1 VTRTLSLVAKAPEL
15 AVDVR
20 GLRVELPGGPD
31 IVDDVSFSIR
41 AGEVLGVVGESGSG
55 KTTVGMALLGF
66 ARGGARLA
74 GGTVHI
80 AGDTENN
87 MLALDSE
94 KKRLLRGKTVAYVPQ
109 DPAAALNPSLRIG
122 LQLAEVIEAHE
133 PGTAQDEI
141 ERRIAAVMAAV
152 GLPTDKAY
160 LRRYPHQLSGGQQQ
174 RIGIAMAVILAP
186 KLIVLDEPTT
196 GLDVTTQN
204 KILGVVKKLCREQG
218 IGALH
223 VTHDLS
229 VIANIADQVMV
240 MYSGRVVELGS
251 IETVLAAPL
260 HPYTRALLGAVPEL
274 RRRTQLTT
282 IPGAAARPA
291 NRPKGC
297 FFNPRCPVVEPACT
311 AGPIAIAEQAP
322 NHWVRCIRAGS
333 VDGARLER
341 LPDPAGATSGSPLLE
356 VRDLAVS
363 YGNVRVLD
371 GVGFSV
377 GRGECLAIVGE
388 SGSGKSTLSRALI
401 GLVAKQR
408 STVLFNG
415 AALAPRARDR
425 APKQLQAIQY
435 IFQSPHN
442 SLNPRQTVEQLVGLV
457 YDTFHKPDRPRRR
470 EAIANV
476 LAQVGLPPEIA
487 RMFPDQLS
495 GGERQRVAIARA
507 LAADPDILVCDE
519 ITSALDVSVQAAIVN
534 LLKELT
540 ARRRLTMLFVTHNL
554 ALVRNLADR
563 VLVLDKGQVAEI
575 GPVAE
580 VIDRPRHPYTR
591 QLLANALEADLDHR
605 VETPMA
611 AVLPA

>member
-1 VTRTLSLVAKAPEL
+1 MTQAHSCSSSMRL

-20 GLRVELPGGPD
+20 GLRVELPDGAD

-55 KTTVGMALLGF
+55 KTTVAMALLGF
-66 ARGGARLA
+66 ARGGARIT

-80 AGDTENN
+80 AGDTGTN
-87 MLALDSE
+87 MLALDSGR
-94 KKRLLRGKTVAYVPQ
+94 KRLLRGKTVAYVPQ
-109 DPAAALNPSLRIG
+109 DPASALNPSLRIG

-133 PGTAQDEI
+133 PETPAAEI
-141 ERRIAAVMAAV
+141 ERRIADVMVAV
-152 GLPTDKAY
+152 GLPPDKSF
-160 LRRYPHQLSGGQQQ
+160 LLRYPHQLSGGQQQ

-204 KILGVVKKLCREQG
+204 RILAIVKKLCREQR

-229 VIANIADQVMV
+229 VIANIADHVMV
-240 MYSGRVVELGS
+240 MYSGRVVELGKV
-251 IETVLAAPL
+251 ETVLTVPV

-274 RRRTQLTT
+274 RYRTHLTT
-282 IPGAAARPA
+282 IPGAAARPS

-297 FFNPRCPVVEPACT
+297 FFSPRCPVAGQVCT
-311 AGPIAIAEQAP
+311 DEPIAIAEQAP
-322 NHWVRCIRAGS
+322 RHWVRCVKAGS
-333 VDGARLER
+333 VDGARAER
-341 LPDPAGATSGSPLLE
+341 LPDPAGAMSGKPLLE
-356 VRDLAVS
+356 VLDLAVS
-363 YGNVRVLD
+363 YGNVRVLN

-388 SGSGKSTLSRALI
+388 SGSGKSTLSRALV
-401 GLVAKQR
+401 GLVAKQT

-415 AALAPRARDR
+415 RALAPRARDR
-425 APKQLQAIQY
+425 SPEQLQAIQY

-457 YDTFHKPDRPRRR
+457 YDTFHKPGRAKRR
-470 EAIANV
+470 ETIASV
-476 LAQVGLPPEIA
+476 LAQVGLPPDIA
-487 RMFPDQLS
+487 QMFPDQLS

-507 LAADPDILVCDE
+507 LAADPEILVCDE

-534 LLKELT
+534 LLKELA
-540 ARRRLTMLFVTHNL
+540 ARRKLTMLFVTHNL

-605 VETPMA
+605 MELPRA
-611 AVLPA
+611 AALPA